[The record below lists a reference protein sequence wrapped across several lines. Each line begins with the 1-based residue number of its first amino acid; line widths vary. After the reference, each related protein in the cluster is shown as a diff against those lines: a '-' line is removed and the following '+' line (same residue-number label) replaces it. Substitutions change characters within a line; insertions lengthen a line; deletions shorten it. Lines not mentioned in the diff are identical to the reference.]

1 MSDEREYN
9 LLDEKW
15 IRVITSDDRVEMVSL
30 EEAFR
35 ESRRI
40 KQLYGDTAPQDASI
54 LRLMLAIMYCVYLRD
69 DLKGVRAKM
78 ECGQDAMDL
87 WSELWNNNDLD
98 SDAICDYLE
107 GNRDGFYLFHPTRP
121 FYQTPME
128 GGTSFP
134 AFKFNGSLSQSKN
147 KVRLFSHL
155 SGDSKDKMDYADA
168 SRWTVYSISY
178 DDCSAKGPSPKKSWV
193 GSIGMVI
200 IEGDNLFETLMLNF
214 PLADHR
220 GELYE
225 SESAPWEMD
234 YVRPGILQE
243 IPIPLGP
250 IGLLTM
256 QCRHIILE
264 REGGKVTGVRIKAGA
279 FIEGKDALIEN
290 MTSWYLSKDGTLIP
304 RKHNPSRSIWRD
316 YQSLLLRGT
325 EDDGR
330 TRIPGT
336 VMWLSQ
342 LRDNDILPRMMLRM
356 KAVGIEY
363 DSNNSS
369 ISEIIND
376 NLSINSELLSE
387 LGVQWNRLVDEMV
400 QLADS
405 CVYQYSLLMDELATL
420 DGRNDV
426 ERTGVKEKAKQ
437 ELYSRLDAPFRN
449 WISKI
454 DPETSDRDSES
465 RGFKTMLESLC
476 IGISSEALENSTH
489 HSRNSRAKKD
499 SDKLDN
505 AYIAVDRFRSK
516 IFKMT
521 RGEKR

>member
-1 MSDEREYN
+1 M
-9 LLDEKW
+9 
-15 IRVITSDDRVEMVSL
+15 
-30 EEAFR
+30 
-35 ESRRI
+35 
-40 KQLYGDTAPQDASI
+40 
-54 LRLMLAIMYCVYLRD
+54 
-69 DLKGVRAKM
+69 
-78 ECGQDAMDL
+78 
-87 WSELWNNNDLD
+87 
-98 SDAICDYLE
+98 
-107 GNRDGFYLFHPTRP
+107 
-121 FYQTPME
+121 
-128 GGTSFP
+128 
-134 AFKFNGSLSQSKN
+134 
-147 KVRLFSHL
+147 
-155 SGDSKDKMDYADA
+155 SGDYKERMDYADA
-168 SRWTVYSISY
+168 ARWTVYSMSY
-178 DDCSAKGPSPKKSWV
+178 DDCSAKRPSPKLSWA

-234 YVRPGILQE
+234 CVRPGILQE
-243 IPIPLGP
+243 IPIPPSP

-336 VMWLSQ
+336 VMWLS
-342 LRDNDILPRMMLRM
+342 LLCDNDILPRMMLRM
-356 KAVGIEY
+356 RAVGIEY
-363 DSNNSS
+363 GSMTSS

-405 CVYQYSLLMDELATL
+405 CVYQYSVLMDELAIL

-454 DPETSDRDSES
+454 DPEISDRDSES
-465 RGFKTMLESLC
+465 RGFKAMLESLC

-489 HSRNSRAKKD
+489 HSRNARAKKD